1 MATKKGENV
10 RRNVVMNNAKYH
22 RETNKIMFKKTP
34 KVFGNTPHFWL
45 QQQEQ
50 FQQRDV
56 EGNQVAMECTGN

>member
-45 QQQEQ
+45 
-50 FQQRDV
+50 
-56 EGNQVAMECTGN
+56 